1 MPRAMVALYRE
12 GMPDSYPLRLILF
25 VSACQYDAASSTKR
39 GKNREIEEEREREK
53 GGREQRGREKGRK
66 RGKDERKK
74 KKKEKRKGRRIAGLS
89 IFIMFVPKKEKAV
102 HPRQREKVRNGR
114 DAKRRSGNTWN
125 AQNVRYERIYSFM
138 SI

>member
-1 MPRAMVALYRE
+1 M
-12 GMPDSYPLRLILF
+12 
-25 VSACQYDAASSTKR
+25 
-39 GKNREIEEEREREK
+39 
-53 GGREQRGREKGRK
+53 
-66 RGKDERKK
+66 
-74 KKKEKRKGRRIAGLS
+74 S

-102 HPRQREKVRNGR
+102 HPRQREKARNGR

>member
-1 MPRAMVALYRE
+1 MRAR
-12 GMPDSYPLRLILF
+12 
-25 VSACQYDAASSTKR
+25 
-39 GKNREIEEEREREK
+39 RERK
-53 GGREQRGREKGRK
+53 RK
-66 RGKDERKK
+66 KRRKDERKE

-102 HPRQREKVRNGR
+102 HPRQREKARNGR